1 MTMNNKIYFI
11 INYKFFLMVYID
23 MEIIK
28 QTFINEFNNYQIL
41 EQFSNNESNN
51 KKAKDKRKPSGIL
64 KYIMQKKKKL
74 IVYII
79 KLMNI

>member
-11 INYKFFLMVYID
+11 INYKFFLIIYID
-23 MEIIK
+23 TEVIK
-28 QTFINEFNNYQIL
+28 QTLIDKFNNYQIL

-51 KKAKDKRKPSGIL
+51 KEAEDKRKLLGIL

-74 IVYII
+74 IVYIM

>member
-1 MTMNNKIYFI
+1 MIINNKIYFI
-11 INYKFFLMVYID
+11 INYKFFLMVYIN

-28 QTFINEFNNYQIL
+28 QTFIDEFNNYQIL

-51 KKAKDKRKPSGIL
+51 KEAENKRKPLRIL

-74 IVYII
+74 IVYIM